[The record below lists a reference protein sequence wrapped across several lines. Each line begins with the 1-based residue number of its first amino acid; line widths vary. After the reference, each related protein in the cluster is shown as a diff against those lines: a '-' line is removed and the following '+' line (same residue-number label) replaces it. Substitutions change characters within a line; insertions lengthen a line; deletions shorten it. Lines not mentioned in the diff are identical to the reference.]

1 MQHAV
6 QAAEQLVRPV
16 HRAPDI
22 RGLGDV
28 SGEDFHLGAQCDDL
42 DEAGHPAP
50 DAVLD
55 GAFAGDDAGP
65 LLARRQ
71 PVAGERVDVRGN
83 GGHQSPS
90 NTGARLAANASYARR
105 KSFVCMQIACASA
118 SASIASSRAFT
129 LGSISPGA

>member
-71 PVAGERVDVRGN
+71 APAAEQHQPGTAVAGQVLGHAESDPAQAAGDQVDAVLA
-83 GGHQSPS
+83 QY
-90 NTGARLAANASYARR
+90 GAGFGRRRRRSRLVAA
-105 KSFVCMQIACASA
+105 
-118 SASIASSRAFT
+118 
-129 LGSISPGA
+129 